1 MSKLF
6 SQGTGTKA
14 VNLESKYN
22 KSIANLLLVVI
33 FTVINIVLLVLNANS
48 YFLFSAFIPYFA
60 VDYGMFFC
68 GMYPEDF
75 YADMTDF
82 ELLDSSFLYFTIA
95 VAVVILLFYLV
106 SWYFAKK
113 KKLWAL
119 ICALV
124 LFTVDTL
131 AMFALTGFSTDSI
144 IDIIFH
150 IWVIVYLII
159 AINTFNKIKKSPAE
173 PIPEQ
178 AGTDMIEINS
188 SPLRAAE
195 DVKNRVF
202 LETDAFDM
210 HIIYRRVKHTNE
222 LIVNGFVYDEYE
234 ALAEFAH
241 TLIANVNGHQI
252 EAIYDGS
259 YVKIIVDTEEKAKK
273 IRIL

>member
-178 AGTDMIEINS
+178 ADTDMIEINS

-222 LIVNGFVYDEYE
+222 LVVNGFVYDEYE

-259 YVKIIVDTEEKAKK
+259 YVKIIVDTEEKAKR
-273 IRIL
+273 IRVI